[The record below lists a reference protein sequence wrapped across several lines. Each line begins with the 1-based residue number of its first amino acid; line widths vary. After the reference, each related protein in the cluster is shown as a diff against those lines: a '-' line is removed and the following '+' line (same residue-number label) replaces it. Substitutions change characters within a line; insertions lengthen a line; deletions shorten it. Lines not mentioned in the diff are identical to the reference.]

1 MHNIYIIF
9 TQFAE
14 LGHITLFWIELKNYM
29 TSHKRGKN
37 NGAVCEEN

>member
-1 MHNIYIIF
+1 MVC
-9 TQFAE
+9 TQLCKNAY
-14 LGHITLFWIELKNYM
+14 IELKNYM